1 MYINRYCSIFSLH
14 YSIRMKAK
22 ARLPHGQIPAGKQLL
37 YCIFTHDSSYFQY
50 CYCSKN
56 KHSFKKLNLTIYIQF
71 RYTFSWPKK
80 RKIQF
85 NNQKKKKE
93 MFCQDRYIFL
103 SLLIRPIFYN
113 IHIDLGYFPCI
124 YASLLIFF
132 ILF

>member
-85 NNQKKKKE
+85 NNQKKRNVLLGQIH
-93 MFCQDRYIFL
+93 FFVFTNSSNLLQYSHRFGIF
-103 SLLIRPIFYN
+103 SLHLRFSPYFLYPFLI
-113 IHIDLGYFPCI
+113 
-124 YASLLIFF
+124 
-132 ILF
+132 